1 MVVRMQT
8 KSTKRDRFIKSWI
21 TLSETEEEKDKKFLS
36 RWAPAAGNMD
46 VLYLPSYQ
54 V

>member
-1 MVVRMQT
+1 MQI

-21 TLSETEEEKDKKFLS
+21 TLSETEEEKDTDKKFLS
-36 RWAPAAGNMD
+36 RLAPATGYMD
-46 VLYLPSYQ
+46 VLYLLCYQ